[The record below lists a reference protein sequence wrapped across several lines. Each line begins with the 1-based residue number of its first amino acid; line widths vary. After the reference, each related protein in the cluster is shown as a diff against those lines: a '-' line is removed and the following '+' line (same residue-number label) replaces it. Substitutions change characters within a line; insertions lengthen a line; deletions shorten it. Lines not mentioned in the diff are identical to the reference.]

1 MKIMKILNALVYWLN
16 YAMRKLGAAVLTVI
30 FLSITAGI
38 ISRYVFNSPL
48 SWTEELVCF
57 LMVYL
62 CYISAAITTAEKK
75 HLVADFLIA
84 KAPAAFRKA
93 VSVISRILMIVFFV
107 VVCISIIKLLPT
119 LVWKSGVLLIHRKF
133 YYYPVLACCIVMIF
147 DVVVDILNDIF
158 PGYDLI
164 KQKKEEAA
172 LAAKKQEEAEALEIQ
187 KSMDDFM
194 AESAAVL
201 EEKEGGAT

>member
-1 MKIMKILNALVYWLN
+1 MKIMKILNAIVYWVN
-16 YAMRKLGAAVLTVI
+16 WAMRKIGAIVLTII
-30 FLSITAGI
+30 FLSITVGI
-38 ISRYVFNSPL
+38 LSRYLFNKPM

-84 KAPAAFRKA
+84 KAPPLFRKII
-93 VSVISRILMIVFFV
+93 SVISRLLMILFFA
-107 VVCISIIKLLPT
+107 VVCISIVQLLPT
-119 LVWKSGVLLIHRKF
+119 LVWRSGVLLIHRRF
-133 YYYPVLACCIVMIF
+133 YYYPVLVSCIIMTF

-164 KQKKEEAA
+164 QKKKEEAA
-172 LAAKKQEEAEALEIQ
+172 LLARQQEAAEALEIQ
-187 KSMDDFM
+187 KSMDSFM
-194 AESAAVL
+194 AESAAEL
-201 EEKEGGAT
+201 EEEGKA

>member
-1 MKIMKILNALVYWLN
+1 MKTMKILNAIVYWVN
-16 YAMRKLGAAVLTVI
+16 WAMRKIGAIVLTII
-30 FLSITAGI
+30 FLSITVGI
-38 ISRYVFNSPL
+38 LSRYLFNKPM

-84 KAPAAFRKA
+84 KAPPLFRKII
-93 VSVISRILMIVFFV
+93 SVISRLLMILFFA
-107 VVCISIIKLLPT
+107 VVCISIARLLPT
-119 LVWKSGVLLIHRKF
+119 LVWRSGVLLIHRRF
-133 YYYPVLACCIVMIF
+133 YYYPVLVSCIIMTF

-164 KQKKEEAA
+164 QKKKEEAA
-172 LAAKKQEEAEALEIQ
+172 LLAKQQEEAEALEIQ
-187 KSMDDFM
+187 KSMDSFM
-194 AESAAVL
+194 AESAAEL
-201 EEKEGGAT
+201 KEEGKA